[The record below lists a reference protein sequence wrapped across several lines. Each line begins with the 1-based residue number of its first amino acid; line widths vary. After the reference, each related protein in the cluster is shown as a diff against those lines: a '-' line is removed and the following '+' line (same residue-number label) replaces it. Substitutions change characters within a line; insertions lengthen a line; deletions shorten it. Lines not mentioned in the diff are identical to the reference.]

1 MFKESYNPLTKEH
14 TEIKVCAEG
23 ELRMN
28 IVRMIL
34 KEAGGRFENAAGA
47 IDSKDNMFRGSSG
60 NAISDK
66 LGGGGNNNPVMAQEE
81 TQTEETTETP
91 ATETTPEVDTAST
104 TDATEETETFS
115 DERLKDG
122 YSDYK
127 NSYRKMESKPLAGKL
142 RNLDL
147 DPMSQKSVTSNGSS
161 GGGMG
166 GMMKMF
172 QGFGGGAGGEGAEGA
187 GDMGADMGDMADAAD
202 AASDERLKRIF
213 GDNEDAI
220 KCFADINAIKFTY
233 NDKAHE
239 IPGSEE
245 KGVDNDPHY
254 GVKAQELA
262 ENPLTQTAVSKDP
275 ISEYLQVDTKELTM
289 ANTAIISEI
298 CKRILIIE
306 KVLGIKVV

>member
-1 MFKESYNPLTKEH
+1 
-14 TEIKVCAEG
+14 
-23 ELRMN
+23 MN

-47 IDSKDNMFRGSSG
+47 INSKDNMFRGSSG
-60 NAISDK
+60 NAVSDK
-66 LGGGGNNNPVMAQEE
+66 LGGGENNNPVMAQEE

-91 ATETTPEVDTAST
+91 ATETTTPETDTST
-104 TDATEETETFS
+104 TTEETETFS

-127 NSYRKMESKPLAGKL
+127 NSYREMEGKPLAGKL
-142 RNLDL
+142 KNLDL
-147 DPMSQKSVTSNGSS
+147 DPMSQKPATSGSS
-161 GGGMG
+161 GGGMNMG
-166 GMMKMF
+166 AMSKLIGS
-172 QGFGGGAGGEGAEGA
+172 FGGGSGAEGA
-187 GDMGADMGDMADAAD
+187 GDAASSVDAGDMADAAD

-220 KCFADINAIKFTY
+220 KCFANINAIKFTY
-233 NDKAHE
+233 NDTAHD
-239 IPGSEE
+239 IPGSED

>member
-1 MFKESYNPLTKEH
+1 
-14 TEIKVCAEG
+14 
-23 ELRMN
+23 MN

-34 KEAGGRFENAAGA
+34 KEAGGRFENAAGS

-66 LGGGGNNNPVMAQEE
+66 LGGGEQNNPVMEE
-81 TQTEETTETP
+81 EPQSEGAETPDMTTETD
-91 ATETTPEVDTAST
+91 TTPAESADVGNAS
-104 TDATEETETFS
+104 DVNDNENIMS
-115 DERLKDG
+115 DGRLKDG
-122 YSDYK
+122 YADYK
-127 NSYRKMESKPLAGKL
+127 NTYKELESRPLSGKL
-142 RNLDL
+142 KNLDL
-147 DPMSQKSVTSNGSS
+147 NPTSQKPTTSNGSG

-166 GMMKMF
+166 GMMQMF
-172 QGFGGGAGGEGAEGA
+172 QGIGGSGAEGA
-187 GDMGADMGDMADAAD
+187 GDMGGGADMADMGDMADAGDAAD

-220 KCFADINAIKFTY
+220 KCFANINAIKFTY
-233 NDKAHE
+233 NDKAHD
-239 IPGSEE
+239 IPGGED
-245 KGVDNDPHY
+245 KGIDNDPHY

>member
-1 MFKESYNPLTKEH
+1 
-14 TEIKVCAEG
+14 
-23 ELRMN
+23 MN

-47 IDSKDNMFRGSSG
+47 INSKDNMFRGSSG
-60 NAISDK
+60 NAVSDK
-66 LGGGGNNNPVMAQEE
+66 IGGGENNNPVMAQE
-81 TQTEETTETP
+81 TEEKKDMISDE
-91 ATETTPEVDTAST
+91 DF
-104 TDATEETETFS
+104 EEMKQNEHYGELQEGETFS

-122 YSDYK
+122 YADYK
-127 NSYRKMESKPLAGKL
+127 NSYREMESKPLAGKL
-142 RNLDL
+142 KNLDIN
-147 DPMSQKSVTSNGSS
+147 PMSQKPTTSNGS
-161 GGGMG
+161 GGGMNMG
-166 GMMKMF
+166 GDAASSVD
-172 QGFGGGAGGEGAEGA
+172 AG
-187 GDMGADMGDMADAAD
+187 DMGDMADAAD

-220 KCFADINAIKFTY
+220 KCFANINAIKFTY
-233 NDKAHE
+233 NDKAHD
-239 IPGSEE
+239 IPGSED

-262 ENPLTQTAVSKDP
+262 ENPLTESAVSKDP
-275 ISEYLQVDTKELTM
+275 LSEYLQVDTKELTM